1 MTNKSETNG
10 RYGYHFEEPVDEI
23 SGDLFIDLGNLP
35 PEMKQTILL
44 LVKKAADRDAAE
56 KALSD
61 IMKQIEFDV
70 TAAELAAYLFK
81 PGHA

>member
-1 MTNKSETNG
+1 MTNKSENNG
-10 RYGYHFEEPVDEI
+10 RYGYLFEEPVDEI
-23 SGDLFIDLGNLP
+23 SGDILIDLGNLP
-35 PEMKQTILL
+35 PEIKQTILL
-44 LVKKAADRDAAE
+44 LVKNAADRDAAE

>member
-10 RYGYHFEEPVDEI
+10 RYGYLFEEPVDEI
-23 SGDLFIDLGNLP
+23 SGDIFIDLENLP
-35 PEMKQTILL
+35 PEMKQTILF
-44 LVKKAADRDAAE
+44 LVKKAADRDAAQ

-70 TAAELAAYLFK
+70 TAAELATYLFK

>member
-10 RYGYHFEEPVDEI
+10 RYGYLFEDPVDEI
-23 SGDLFIDLGNLP
+23 SGDIFIDSGKLP
-35 PEMKQTILL
+35 PEMKQI
-44 LVKKAADRDAAE
+44 K
-56 KALSD
+56 
-61 IMKQIEFDV
+61 FDV